1 MDISNLKFRIITLYW
16 GNISARMAEA
26 QARVFKHLGFRIE
39 QHLQTGLEH
48 GAFLQGVMESLADDE
63 IMLCVDIDCFPTNC
77 NIVAHALSVARS
89 GGLIGTAQVSEHI
102 DKARMFTSPVFMAIS
117 KALWLSLGCPSFLAD
132 KTGDVAQH
140 VHDAALNAGVKI
152 EYLMPFACLVPR
164 WSLPDQTPY
173 GTGTFYRGG
182 IFHLYES
189 RVSPY
194 TFALYSVSEDVVAGR
209 QTDIIALSQRI
220 MARYPVS
227 FLLAKWNRIKRMRKL
242 RLWWNGLTV
251 KKAR

>member
-1 MDISNLKFRIITLYW
+1 MELAEFKFRIVTLYW
-16 GNISARMAEA
+16 GNISPKLVDA
-26 QARVFKHLGFRIE
+26 QARVFKHLGLPIE

-48 GAFLQGVMESLADDE
+48 GVFLQGVIDSLADDE
-63 IMLCVDIDCFPTNC
+63 IMLCVDIDCFPTTID
-77 NIVAHALSVARS
+77 IVLHALEVARS

-117 KALWLSLGCPSFLAD
+117 KALWLSLGRPSFLAD

-140 VHDAALNAGVKI
+140 VHDAALKAGTKI
-152 EYLMPFACLVPR
+152 EYLMPFASLVPR

-194 TFALYSVSEDVVAGR
+194 SFALFAVAEDVIAGR
-209 QTDIIALSQRI
+209 KTDIVALSRRV

-227 FLLAKWNRIKRMRKL
+227 FLLTKWNRAKRMRKL
-242 RLWWNGLTV
+242 RLWWSGLTV
-251 KKAR
+251 KKAH